1 VLTKAQQFY
10 CLEILIITANF
21 DSFYTASAGR
31 MLLLIGFITHILHDL
46 KDDILILD
54 TFLSTFLAIFILF
67 ILSE

>member
-1 VLTKAQQFY
+1 VLNKAQQFY

-31 MLLLIGFITHILHDL
+31 MLLLIGFITHILHL

>member
-31 MLLLIGFITHILHDL
+31 MLLLIGFITHILHL

>member
-31 MLLLIGFITHILHDL
+31 MLLLIGFITHILHL

-54 TFLSTFLAIFILF
+54 TFLSTFLVIFILF